1 MPKINRPLDLVLLD
15 VLWETEGAYEIG
27 VNLLQ
32 EVFRIA
38 RLLGVD
44 ELGHV
49 MDSPGQWP
57 QWQFHEGQRAALLES
72 QGFRVDREIHRFEF
86 HTGEAKLPSVDEQGL
101 IFRSLIEV
109 GEKAFKAALIR
120 VSEGSLDRR
129 RLVKRQQLGPGAE
142 AQDTFDQL
150 KSMEYD
156 PVWWEL
162 AFTTNDRLA
171 GLVIP
176 TQLPSAATIG
186 YFGVAPEM
194 RVKGG
199 RGSPCTCYGNI
210 AEEWRATRT
219 WRYRRRQQAHGE
231 SLSERWISAICDAT

>member
-1 MPKINRPLDLVLLD
+1 MRIRPIQPDELPVFAGAATHSEHVGAVYDYVSDLLIKGSMRTEWCYVAESRGQEVGRAAFWTLPKMNRPLDLVLLD

-86 HTGEAKLPSVDEQGL
+86 HTGEAKLPSVDERGL

-129 RLVKRQQLGPGAE
+129 RLNKWHQLR
-142 AQDTFDQL
+142 T
-150 KSMEYD
+150 
-156 PVWWEL
+156 
-162 AFTTNDRLA
+162 
-171 GLVIP
+171 
-176 TQLPSAATIG
+176 
-186 YFGVAPEM
+186 
-194 RVKGG
+194 
-199 RGSPCTCYGNI
+199 RG
-210 AEEWRATRT
+210 
-219 WRYRRRQQAHGE
+219 
-231 SLSERWISAICDAT
+231 

>member
-1 MPKINRPLDLVLLD
+1 
-15 VLWETEGAYEIG
+15 
-27 VNLLQ
+27 
-32 EVFRIA
+32 VFRIA

-86 HTGEAKLPSVDEQGL
+86 RTGEAKLPSVDERGL

-109 GEKAFKAALIR
+109 GEEAYKAALIR

-156 PVWWEL
+156 PAWWEL
-162 AFTTNDRLA
+162 AFTTDNRLA
-171 GLVIP
+171 GLVMP

-186 YFGVAPEM
+186 YIGVVYRLICRTRYIYFKISFTFAAMAAPSFFSDSDVRCKPSTPSVETTDPAF
-194 RVKGG
+194 RN
-199 RGSPCTCYGNI
+199 SAPPI
-210 AEEWRATRT
+210 LAT
-219 WRYRRRQQAHGE
+219 A
-231 SLSERWISAICDAT
+231 S